1 MVRDLAYFIQGDQ
14 GPGPG
19 VLLLHSFWGLTSS
32 VKSLADE
39 MADHGFTVLAPDINF
54 GEYPESEQDALDH
67 LGKADPNRLASL
79 VLSSAKLLHEKSA
92 EGPIGI
98 VGFGMGGSLALWASV
113 RLASLVGAVVSF
125 YGSQQIDFA
134 GARAAYL
141 IHLADDDEFITDDE
155 AVFMEATMRLEDLD
169 VRVERHPGTRHGF
182 GEPDGDTF
190 DPAAFDSAWQGAL
203 TFLRGH
209 LRANSKAG

>member
-1 MVRDLAYFIQGDQ
+1 MVRDLAYFIQGDE

-32 VKSLADE
+32 VKGLADE
-39 MADHGFTVLAPDINF
+39 LADHGFTVLAPDINF
-54 GEYPESEQDALDH
+54 GELPESEQAALDH

-79 VLSSAKLLHEKSA
+79 VLSSAKLLHEKST
-92 EGPIGI
+92 EGPIGV

-113 RLASLVGAVVSF
+113 RLADVVGAVVSF

-134 GARAAYL
+134 GARSVYMV
-141 IHLADDDEFITDDE
+141 HLAAEDEFITDDE
-155 AVFMEATMRLEDLD
+155 AAFMEATMRLEDLD
-169 VRVERHPGTRHGF
+169 VEVIRHPDTKHGF

-190 DPAAFDSAWQGAL
+190 DPEAFDAAWLASVE
-203 TFLRGH
+203 FLEKR
-209 LRANSKAG
+209 LNA

>member
-1 MVRDLAYFIQGDQ
+1 MVRDLAYFIQGDG

-19 VLLLHSFWGLTSS
+19 VLLLHSFWGLTSA

-39 MADHGFTVLAPDINF
+39 LADHGFTVLAPDINF
-54 GEYPESEQDALDH
+54 GELPGSEQDALDH

-79 VLSSAKLLHEKSA
+79 VLSSAKLLHERSS
-92 EGPIGI
+92 EGPIGM

-113 RLASLVGAVVSF
+113 RLSAMVGAVVSF

-134 GARAAYL
+134 GAKAAYL
-141 IHLADDDEFITDDE
+141 IHLAEDDEFITDDE
-155 AVFMEATMRLEDLD
+155 AAFMEATMRLEELD
-169 VRVERHPGTRHGF
+169 VEVIRYPGTGHGF

-190 DPAAFDSAWQGAL
+190 DPDAFDTAWGR
-203 TFLRGH
+203 TVEFLEDR
-209 LRANSKAG
+209 LSE